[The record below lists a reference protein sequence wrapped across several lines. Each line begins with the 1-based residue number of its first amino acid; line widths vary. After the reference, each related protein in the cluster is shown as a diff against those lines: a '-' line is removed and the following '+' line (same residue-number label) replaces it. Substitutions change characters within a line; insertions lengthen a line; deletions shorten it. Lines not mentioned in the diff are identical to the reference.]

1 MNADFKDYYEILGVD
16 RKATEPEIKTAY
28 RKAARKYHPDL
39 HAKMDKTAAE
49 EKFKEINE
57 AYAVLSDAE
66 KRAKY
71 DELGE
76 NFRNGQA
83 WQTNPN
89 PERSRSRAWSQGD
102 ADGFS
107 DFFESLFGRS
117 MAGDSRGEFRQ
128 SRSVRGQNLESEIE
142 LSLEEAYHGGQK
154 TLQFTFNGLC
164 PACGGTGAVNRRICQ
179 SCAGTGNKSTV
190 RTLEV
195 KIPSFIR
202 EGSIIRL
209 KGLGSEGSAHGGPG
223 DLLLAV
229 KILPHARFT
238 LNGDNL
244 ETSIKIRPEQAV
256 LGCQVA
262 TPTMDGEVLITVPP
276 MFHNGRK
283 LRLRSKGWLGKNGKR
298 GDEYVIVTIDIPDS
312 LNPAEQEIYRRLA
325 EAAEGSH
332 QF

>member
-1 MNADFKDYYEILGVD
+1 MNTNYKDYYEILGVD
-16 RKATEPEIKTAY
+16 RKATEPEIKSAY
-28 RKAARKYHPDL
+28 RKAARKHHPDL
-39 HAKMDKTAAE
+39 HAKNEKSAAE

-57 AYAVLSDAE
+57 AYAVLGDAE

-76 NFRNGQA
+76 NYRNGQA
-83 WQTNPN
+83 WQPPPN
-89 PERSRSRAWSQGD
+89 PEGSGSRAWSQVD
-102 ADGFS
+102 AEGFS
-107 DFFESLFGRS
+107 DFFESIFGRT

-164 PACGGTGAVNRRICQ
+164 PECGGTGAVNRKICNN
-179 SCAGTGNKSTV
+179 CAGTGSKSSV

-195 KIPSFIR
+195 KIPAFIR
-202 EGSIIRL
+202 SGSTIRL

-223 DLLLAV
+223 DLLLTV
-229 KILPHARFT
+229 KILPHACFT

-256 LGCQVA
+256 LGCRVTA
-262 TPTMDGEVLITVPP
+262 LTMDGEVLVTVPP
-276 MFHNGRK
+276 MFNNGRK

-298 GDEYVIVTIDIPDS
+298 GDEYVTVYIDIPHA
-312 LNPAEQEIYRRLA
+312 LNLEEQAIYKRLA
-325 EAAEGSH
+325 ELGERSH
-332 QF
+332 QS